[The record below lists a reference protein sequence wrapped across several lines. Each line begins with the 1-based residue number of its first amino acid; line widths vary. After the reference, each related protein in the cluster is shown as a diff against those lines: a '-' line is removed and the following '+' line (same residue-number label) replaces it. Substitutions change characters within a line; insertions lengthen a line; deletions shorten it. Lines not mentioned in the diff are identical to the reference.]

1 MEFYKRV
8 LKLHHFRN
16 LGRKS
21 PTELL
26 LNSSFEKHGGLVILV
41 GENNVGKS
49 NVLEALTIFNDADI
63 KLCSEEDYFKNHKKD
78 TLLSL
83 EEETILDRKITGFSC
98 VDLKIQTKEVNKG
111 LKELSKTLI
120 SYPFEK
126 HVEALGEQ
134 CNNSVY
140 IPTNNNDYSKICTLV
155 SNFINL
161 ITSYNS
167 LGLFLHFYK
176 EKLKLSEFVTE
187 YANATNNLF
196 FKELIKH
203 VSGNSE
209 WIKNFCQC
217 IKEIIKH
224 NTPDKKYNTDEFFVM
239 RQHKQNQLAKIYSCF
254 KKLSEGEIK
263 PKDVEYILKKLEELD
278 KIFKTT
284 DFTKFTPK
292 TEALLNEQS
301 QEKLSEFVKEM
312 IEKIDEKYPINENF
326 KQQFRTFRLNIGNL
340 KKEIKNSLKNLDK
353 IGEDF
358 ERKKERLIREI
369 ENDCKNQKVLKFN
382 YDVLLDN
389 IQQICK
395 NYIASHAVNDVSKDI
410 KSMMCQ
416 LYLKKID
423 LLVNSEIEQYRYN
436 DFLESARKFLWE
448 DIKTLD
454 EKSGVHLFPK
464 NIGEIKDKF
473 ETNKEKFKQSKNYSE
488 FAEYCRECNP
498 YTAFQN
504 LKNKVQFPLSGGLS
518 YKSYKLV
525 PTMKEYK
532 EPKITDNDF
541 KAVLF
546 TCIDYS
552 SLSEFDQWDWFF
564 RNSLFRKMD
573 FHPNAIWNFFGSIL
587 KDGQALQIIMFDK
600 NNDLVIYDSE
610 KSFNIPKKYLQEI
623 DQELLKEIRQS
634 KHLFP
639 IEVKRKYN
647 NNVCQFEF
655 FKKDTSHLLFKVN
668 FTEILENLA
677 EILEYNMQ
685 LKIDSLITKEFNKLL
700 AIAEDSSQNSYQ
712 LKIHVRHN
720 NKFYDYSKK
729 STAYEI
735 KLEIHDCRKSHD
747 HNEPIILSQQSTGF
761 QWAFNFMFGFL
772 YNVGSDFSFNKNI
785 IYVMDEPATHLSVPA
800 RKEFRRFLKEYAHK
814 NHVTFVLATHDPF
827 LVDTDH
833 LDEIRIVEKETEGSV
848 IKNHFNYPLNNAGK
862 DSDALDKIK
871 RSLGVGQH
879 VFHNP
884 QKHRIIFV
892 EGITDYCYLSAF
904 KLYFNEREYKDNPIP
919 FTFLPISGLKNNPND
934 MEETIKK
941 LCKLDNHPIVLTD
954 DDRKCVFNQKATS
967 ERFKKANEEMHD
979 PIRILQL
986 SKCDENFKQIEDCFS
1001 ANDRKKYAKN
1011 KQMELAMAFKTRLLY
1026 GEKDDVVSEETK
1038 KNFLKLFEWIKKEC
1052 NNPTIKKEY
1061 IKFDYN
1067 TPRII
1072 IERILMFKKMCL
1084 SLIAISGVCV
1094 GAKDLD
1100 FKLDYRATG
1109 GKLMGKMTDSSLL
1122 SITSMNDEPVVIKN
1136 LIVNRGNSCEATKK
1150 VEPKLGDKFKK
1161 EKLFDHELK
1170 YSQQIFYRLDCK
1182 PNQLLEVKI
1191 ITDKGEY
1198 YHKFS
1203 K

>member
-21 PTELL
+21 PTKLL
-26 LNSSFEKHGGLVILV
+26 LNSSFENKHGGLVVLV

-63 KLCSEEDYFKNHKKD
+63 KLCSENDYFKAHEKD
-78 TLLSL
+78 SLLSL
-83 EEETILDRKITGFSC
+83 EEETILDHKITDFSC
-98 VDLKIQTKEVNKG
+98 VDLRIQSKEISCN

-126 HVEALGEQ
+126 HVEALSEQ
-134 CNNSVY
+134 CSNSVY
-140 IPTNNNDYSKICTLV
+140 IPTNNNGYSNICTFV
-155 SNFINL
+155 NNFINL
-161 ITSYNS
+161 IASYNLLES
-167 LGLFLHFYK
+167 FLDFYK
-176 EKLKLSEFVTE
+176 EKLKLSELVTE

-209 WIKNFCQC
+209 GIKNFCQC
-217 IKEIIKH
+217 IKEIKKC
-224 NTPDKKYNTDEFFVM
+224 NTPNKKYNTDEFFIM
-239 RQHKQNQLAKIYSCF
+239 GKQKQNQLEKIYSCF
-254 KKLSEGEIK
+254 KKLSEKEIK
-263 PKDVEYILKKLEELD
+263 PKDVEYISKRIEALD
-278 KIFKTT
+278 EIFRTT
-284 DFTKFTPK
+284 DFTRFTPK
-292 TEALLNEQS
+292 TEI
-301 QEKLSEFVKEM
+301 KDTIKE
-312 IEKIDEKYPINENF
+312 IDEKYPINEKF

-340 KKEIKNSLKNLDK
+340 KKKIKNSLKYLEK
-353 IGEDF
+353 TREDF
-358 ERKKERLIREI
+358 ERNKESWIKEI
-369 ENDCKNQKVLKFN
+369 GNDCKNQKTLKFN

-389 IQQICK
+389 IQQICEK
-395 NYIASHAVNDVSKDI
+395 YIASHVVSDESKDM

-416 LYLKKID
+416 FYLEKMELLSNSKIRRYQYDD
-423 LLVNSEIEQYRYN
+423 LLK
-436 DFLESARKFLWE
+436 SAKKSLWE
-448 DIKTLD
+448 SIKILD
-454 EKSGVHLFPK
+454 NESGVHLFPK
-464 NIGEIKDKF
+464 NLKEIKEKF
-473 ETNKEKFKQSKNYSE
+473 ETNKEKFKQSKNYYE

-504 LKNKVQFPLSGGLS
+504 LRNKVQFPLSGGLS
-518 YKSYKLV
+518 YKFNKLV

-532 EPKITDNDF
+532 EPKITDNDL
-541 KAVLF
+541 KTALF

-552 SLSEFDQWDWFF
+552 SPSEFDQWDWFF
-564 RNSLFRKMD
+564 RNSLFRKMG
-573 FHPNAIWNFFGSIL
+573 FHPNTIWNFFGSIL

-600 NNDLVIYDSE
+600 NNDLVIYDFE

-623 DQELLKEIRQS
+623 DQESLKEIRQS
-634 KHLFP
+634 EFP
-639 IEVKRKYN
+639 FNIEAKGECD

-685 LKIDSLITKEFNKLL
+685 LKIDSLIAKEFNKLL
-700 AIAEDSSQNSYQ
+700 AIAEDSPQDSYQ

-720 NKFYDYSKK
+720 NKLSEEKEY
-729 STAYEI
+729 TAYEI

-772 YNVGSDFSFNKNI
+772 YNVGSHFSLNKNI
-785 IYVMDEPATHLSVPA
+785 IYVMDEPATPLSVPA
-800 RKEFRRFLKEYAHK
+800 RKEFRKFLKEYAHK

-904 KLYFNEREYKDNPIP
+904 KLYLCYKEYKDNPIP
-919 FTFLPISGLKNNPND
+919 FTFLPISGLKNNPNE

-941 LCKLDNHPIVLTD
+941 LCELDNHPIVLTD
-954 DDRKCVFNQKATS
+954 DDRKCDSDQNATS
-967 ERFKKANEEMHD
+967 ERFKRANED
-979 PIRILQL
+979 LGNPITILQL
-986 SKCDENFKQIEDCFS
+986 SDCDRHFKQIEDCFS

-1026 GEKDDVVSEETK
+1026 SGKDDVMSEETK
-1038 KNFLKLFEWIKKEC
+1038 KNFLCLFEWIKK
-1052 NNPTIKKEY
+1052 
-1061 IKFDYN
+1061 
-1067 TPRII
+1067 R
-1072 IERILMFKKMCL
+1072 
-1084 SLIAISGVCV
+1084 V
-1094 GAKDLD
+1094 
-1100 FKLDYRATG
+1100 
-1109 GKLMGKMTDSSLL
+1109 
-1122 SITSMNDEPVVIKN
+1122 
-1136 LIVNRGNSCEATKK
+1136 
-1150 VEPKLGDKFKK
+1150 
-1161 EKLFDHELK
+1161 
-1170 YSQQIFYRLDCK
+1170 
-1182 PNQLLEVKI
+1182 
-1191 ITDKGEY
+1191 
-1198 YHKFS
+1198 
-1203 K
+1203 

>member
-21 PTELL
+21 PTKLL
-26 LNSSFEKHGGLVILV
+26 LNSSFEKHGGLVVLV

-49 NVLEALTIFNDADI
+49 NVLEALTIFNDADV
-63 KLCSEEDYFKNHKKD
+63 KLCSEEYYFKDHEKD
-78 TLLSL
+78 SLLSL
-83 EEETILDRKITGFSC
+83 EEETILDHKITGFSC
-98 VDLKIQTKEVNKG
+98 VDLKIQTKEVSEG
-111 LKELSKTLI
+111 LKELSKILI

-126 HVEALGEQ
+126 HVEALREQ
-134 CNNSVY
+134 CSNSVY
-140 IPTNNNDYSKICTLV
+140 IPTNNNDYSNICTFV
-155 SNFINL
+155 SDFINL

-176 EKLKLSEFVTE
+176 EKLKLSELVTE

-217 IKEIIKH
+217 IKEIIKR

-239 RQHKQNQLAKIYSCF
+239 GPHKQNQLAKIYSYF

-263 PKDVEYILKKLEELD
+263 PQNEDILKKLKSLD
-278 KIFKTT
+278 EIFKTT
-284 DFTKFTPK
+284 DFTKFTPE
-292 TEALLNEQS
+292 TE
-301 QEKLSEFVKEM
+301 VKDIIKE
-312 IEKIDEKYPINENF
+312 IDEKYPINENF
-326 KQQFRTFRLNIGNL
+326 KQQFRTFRSNIISL
-340 KKEIKNSLKNLDK
+340 KKKIKNSLKYLEK
-353 IGEDF
+353 TREDF

-454 EKSGVHLFPK
+454 EKSGVHLLPK
-464 NIGEIKDKF
+464 NIDEIKDKF
-473 ETNKEKFKQSKNYSE
+473 EINKKKLKQSKNVSE

-504 LKNKVQFPLSGGLS
+504 LRNKVQLPLSGGS
-518 YKSYKLV
+518 SHQFDELV

-541 KAVLF
+541 KTALF

-552 SLSEFDQWDWFF
+552 SPSEFDQSDWFF

-685 LKIDSLITKEFNKLL
+685 LKIDSLITKEFNRLL
-700 AIAEDSSQNSYQ
+700 AIAEDSPQDSYQ

-735 KLEIHDCRKSHD
+735 KLEIHDCRKSHNQ
-747 HNEPIILSQQSTGF
+747 NEPIILSQQSTGF

-785 IYVMDEPATHLSVPA
+785 IYVIDEPATHLSVPA
-800 RKEFRRFLKEYAHK
+800 RKEFRKFLKEYAHK

-848 IKNHFNYPLNNAGK
+848 IKNHFNYPLNNASK

-871 RSLGVGQH
+871 RSLGVDQH

-892 EGITDYCYLSAF
+892 EGITDYCYLSTF
-904 KLYFNEREYKDNPIP
+904 KLYFNKRDFKDNPIP
-919 FTFLPISGLKNNPND
+919 FTFLPISGLKNNPNE
-934 MEETIKK
+934 MKETIQK
-941 LCKLDNHPIVLTD
+941 LCELDNNPIVLTD
-954 DDRKCVFNQKATS
+954 DDRKDNSDPQKAKS
-967 ERFKKANEEMHD
+967 EQFKKANEEMHD
-979 PIRILQL
+979 LIRILQL

-1001 ANDRKKYAKN
+1001 ANDRKNTLKISEWN
-1011 KQMELAMAFKTRLLY
+1011 WSWRSKQSFCMAEKT
-1026 GEKDDVVSEETK
+1026 
-1038 KNFLKLFEWIKKEC
+1038 
-1052 NNPTIKKEY
+1052 
-1061 IKFDYN
+1061 
-1067 TPRII
+1067 
-1072 IERILMFKKMCL
+1072 M
-1084 SLIAISGVCV
+1084 
-1094 GAKDLD
+1094 
-1100 FKLDYRATG
+1100 
-1109 GKLMGKMTDSSLL
+1109 
-1122 SITSMNDEPVVIKN
+1122 
-1136 LIVNRGNSCEATKK
+1136 
-1150 VEPKLGDKFKK
+1150 
-1161 EKLFDHELK
+1161 
-1170 YSQQIFYRLDCK
+1170 
-1182 PNQLLEVKI
+1182 
-1191 ITDKGEY
+1191 
-1198 YHKFS
+1198 
-1203 K
+1203 